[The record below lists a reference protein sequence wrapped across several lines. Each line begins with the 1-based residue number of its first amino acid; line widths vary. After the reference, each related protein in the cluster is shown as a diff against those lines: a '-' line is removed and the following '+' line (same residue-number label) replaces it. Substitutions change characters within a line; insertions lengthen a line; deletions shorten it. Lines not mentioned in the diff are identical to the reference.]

1 MIPSRI
7 DIPGE
12 LRSRLAVDA
21 TAPDRVL
28 RRTRMR
34 FAQVALL
41 VESALMSATLVPVCP
56 RTLRLSRPPIDQAP
70 ACAALVDQVVDLA
83 SRFKARIKPLLDGNC
98 MGFLLSHE
106 MLSSRRETLSILPS
120 ITPDQGRDVSN

>member
-12 LRSRLAVDA
+12 LRARLAVDA

-34 FAQVALL
+34 LAQVALL
-41 VESALMSATLVPVCP
+41 AESALMSATLVPV
-56 RTLRLSRPPIDQAP
+56 LSRPPIDQAP
-70 ACAALVDQVVDLA
+70 ACAALVDQAVDLA